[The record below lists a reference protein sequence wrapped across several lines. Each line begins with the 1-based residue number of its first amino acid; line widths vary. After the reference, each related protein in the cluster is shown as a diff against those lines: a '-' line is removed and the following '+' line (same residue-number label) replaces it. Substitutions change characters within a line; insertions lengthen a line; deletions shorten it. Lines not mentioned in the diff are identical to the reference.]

1 VLSLKGPFS
10 LAEVHSWICFC
21 IPDVPER
28 TPPGE
33 QITMC
38 FRSTFLDTQL
48 ECSYK
53 RGEATFRSDNISTI
67 SILKDV
73 LSKEA
78 TSRKMSVNMTHVIS
92 DESATH
98 TLRLLHPK
106 LEYQLLL
113 AKKVQLIDALK
124 VCGLH

>member
-1 VLSLKGPFS
+1 MVYHYMVYVVGKRSVVKQC
-10 LAEVHSWICFC
+10 ICEMYVFA
-21 IPDVPER
+21 IHFFYR

-53 RGEATFRSDNISTI
+53 SVVHWCFLPERVVFFLIRRGEATFRSDNISTI

-78 TSRKMSVNMTHVIS
+78 TSRKMSVNMTHGELHNSKVVI
-92 DESATH
+92 TI
-98 TLRLLHPK
+98 LM
-106 LEYQLLL
+106 Y
-113 AKKVQLIDALK
+113 
-124 VCGLH
+124 